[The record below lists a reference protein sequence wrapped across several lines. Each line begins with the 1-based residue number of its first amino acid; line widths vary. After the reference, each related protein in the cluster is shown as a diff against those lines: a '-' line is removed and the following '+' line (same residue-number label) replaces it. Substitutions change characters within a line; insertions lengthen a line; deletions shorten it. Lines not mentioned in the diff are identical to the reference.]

1 MRVIIAAII
10 TSIFMNVSSA
20 SAYFQNP
27 ELAAKV
33 EALYQ
38 GNLDPLD
45 AKLTVDALLDP
56 AQDPQRLHEIIG
68 EMGDVLVA
76 TTKDMKTNDEKL
88 QALRTLIYQSSDGNG
103 YRPFAYDLVDPLG
116 KKPENRLLGNYI
128 KTRVGNCIT
137 MPLLFLIL
145 GKRIGLPI
153 ALANAPLH
161 YLIKY
166 TDDRGVVRNVETT
179 SGGGFA
185 RDEWVRKQLPM
196 SDAAIANG
204 IYLRSLTPT
213 ETIGEIATIVLD
225 NYYSTGKCSDAVVVA
240 NVILNH
246 DPRNVHAILARGS
259 AFGCILQRDVL
270 DKYKSES
277 EMPSRIRTL
286 GYQLMHANQR
296 DFAFA
301 KSLGWRETD
310 GKIPDG
316 KAEGTQP

>member
-1 MRVIIAAII
+1 MRVIIAAIVVLFFI
-10 TSIFMNVSSA
+10 DAGNAET
-20 SAYFQNP
+20 YFQNP
-27 ELAAKV
+27 ELTAKI

-38 GNLDPLD
+38 GDMNPLG
-45 AKLTVDALLDP
+45 AKLAVDALVDP
-56 AQDPQRLHEIIG
+56 SQDPQRLHEIIG

-76 TTKDMKTNDEKL
+76 TTKNMSTNDEKL
-88 QALRTLIYQSSDGNG
+88 QALRALIYQSSNGNG

-128 KTRVGNCIT
+128 KTRLGNCIT
-137 MPLLFLIL
+137 MPLLFLAL

-153 ALANAPLH
+153 ALATAPLH

-166 TDDRGVVRNVETT
+166 TDDRGNVRNVETT

-185 RDEWVRKQLPM
+185 RDEWVRTQLPM
-196 SDAAIANG
+196 SDSAIEHG
-204 IYLRSLTPT
+204 IYLRGLTPT

-270 DKYKSES
+270 DKYKGES
-277 EMPSRIRTL
+277 EMPSRLRTL
-286 GYQLMHANQR
+286 GYRLMRANKR

-301 KSLGWRETD
+301 ESLGWRETD
-310 GKIPDG
+310 GQIPGG